1 MDLGKPRSRMAAG
14 QCLLASI
21 PIVESNTDSIYAH
34 LSIEPRNMTKSEPQ
48 GCLLAILQLFGIS
61 TGSKPVEDDLPYRL
75 RDDFLSAAELSFY
88 RVLQSALGDRA
99 TISPKVNLAD
109 IFFVARPNEN
119 QGYRNK
125 IDRKHVDFLICDP
138 TSMKPLC
145 GIELDDS
152 SHARQDRRQRDEFV
166 DRVFDVAGL
175 PMVRIPANRGYSPQ
189 ELLRLVGPHL
199 ASVETRVKTAEE
211 IVPDGVPS
219 CPKCS
224 VPMVERKATKGR
236 NAGQSFFG
244 CPNYPRCRQVVD
256 Q

>member
-1 MDLGKPRSRMAAG
+1 MDSA
-14 QCLLASI
+14 
-21 PIVESNTDSIYAH
+21 YAH
-34 LSIEPRNMTKSEPQ
+34 LPLEFQSMTKPEPQ

-61 TGSKPVEDDLPYRL
+61 TGSKPAEDELPYRL
-75 RDDFLSAAELSFY
+75 RDDFLSVAELSFY
-88 RVLQSALGDRA
+88 RVLQTALGDRV

-152 SHARQDRRQRDEFV
+152 SHARQDRQTRDEFV

-175 PMVRIPANRGYSPQ
+175 PLVRIPAKKSYSPQ
-189 ELLRLVGPHL
+189 ELLRLVEPHL
-199 ASVETRVKTAEE
+199 ESVETGGETTEE
-211 IVPDGVPS
+211 IVPVVSPN
-219 CPKCS
+219 CPKCD

-236 NAGQSFFG
+236 NAGQAFFG
-244 CPNYPRCRQVVD
+244 CPNYPRCRQVISP
-256 Q
+256 

>member
-1 MDLGKPRSRMAAG
+1 
-14 QCLLASI
+14 
-21 PIVESNTDSIYAH
+21 
-34 LSIEPRNMTKSEPQ
+34 MTKPEPQ
-48 GCLLAILQLFGIS
+48 GCLLAILQIFGIS
-61 TGSKPVEDDLPYRL
+61 TGSKPVEDELPYRL
-75 RDDFLSAAELSFY
+75 RDDFLSPAELSFCK
-88 RVLQSALGDRA
+88 VLQKALGDRA

-152 SHARQDRRQRDEFV
+152 SHARQDRRTRDEFV

-175 PMVRIPANRGYSPQ
+175 PLIRIPARKGYSPQ
-189 ELLRLVGPHL
+189 ELLQLVEPHL
-199 ASVETRVKTAEE
+199 TSVRKAGETTEENVPTA
-211 IVPDGVPS
+211 VPS

-236 NAGQSFFG
+236 NAGQSFYG
-244 CPNYPRCRQVVD
+244 CPNYPRCRQVVSC
-256 Q
+256 

>member
-1 MDLGKPRSRMAAG
+1 
-14 QCLLASI
+14 
-21 PIVESNTDSIYAH
+21 
-34 LSIEPRNMTKSEPQ
+34 MTNSEPQ

-61 TGSKPVEDDLPYRL
+61 SGSKSDEHERPYRL

-88 RVLQSALGDRA
+88 RVLQSALGDQA

-152 SHARQDRRQRDEFV
+152 SHARQDRKTRDEFV

-189 ELLRLVGPHL
+189 ELLRLVGPRL
-199 ASVETRVKTAEE
+199 APVETGGKNTEE
-211 IVPDGVPS
+211 IVPAVVPS
-219 CPKCS
+219 CPKCD

-236 NAGQSFFG
+236 NAGQTFYG
-244 CPNYPRCRQVVD
+244 CPNYPRCRQVVN